1 MMGAIWILLAITF
14 VALIITALGTIL
26 RRLPK
31 SRTNLQ
37 RHVDQLSSGERDAA
51 VAYLRREWQALLVA
65 LLAGLA
71 ALVTAFSLG
80 GSLTSLHGL
89 PYALAGGLGALV
101 ALLVL
106 NLWPRVQWLENDR
119 QPRVADLEPRHSMSF
134 GRQWVFVLPLVSAVL
149 LISGLVLTGSYSA
162 TDENGLHRIYTYRG
176 LSGWGVKD
184 GQVVDVQ
191 YNMNATGPFPGWFY
205 GVPVVVCTVLFIV
218 AVYWTLRR
226 IALAPRPM
234 SPELFTLDD
243 ALRTLQTRFVMTFSS
258 AALGFQIAGLGFVT
272 GIALLNANRDPVP
285 TADISAVPGTVAVE
299 PGHTLAIVMMAVSV
313 AIAVTGLV
321 LLFRAMAA
329 VSDAAAA
336 SHGIRPPVG
345 QVPI

>member
-1 MMGAIWILLAITF
+1 MGAIWILLAITF
-14 VALIITALGTIL
+14 VALIITALGVIL
-26 RRLPK
+26 RRSPN

-37 RHVDQLSSGERDAA
+37 RHVDQLSSGARDAA
-51 VAYLRREWQALLVA
+51 VAYLRRERQALLVA
-65 LLAGLA
+65 LLAGMA
-71 ALVTAFSLG
+71 ASVTVFFLG
-80 GSLTSLHGL
+80 GPLTSLHGL
-89 PYALAGGLGALV
+89 PYALAGGIGALV

-106 NLWPRVQWLENDR
+106 NLWPRVQWLEDER
-119 QPRVADLEPRHSMSF
+119 QPIVADLEPRNSMSF

-149 LISGLVLTGSYSA
+149 LILGLVLTGSYSS
-162 TDENGLHRIYTYRG
+162 TDGNGLHRIYAYRG
-176 LSGWGVKD
+176 LSGWGVED
-184 GQVVDVQ
+184 GQVVDIQ

-243 ALRTLQTRFVMTFSS
+243 AFRTLQTRFVMAFSS

-285 TADISAVPGTVAVE
+285 TADLSAVPGTVAVE
-299 PGHTLAIVMMAVSV
+299 PGHTLAIVLMAVSV
-313 AIAVTGLV
+313 AIAITGLV

-336 SHGIRPPVG
+336 SHGIRRSVG